1 MRSSKIMSLANV
13 KSRVHY
19 SIMGVETLQNLA
31 GNNIV
36 NYSRLSHHR
45 NGLQIYALNNV
56 QTQIAAD
63 YPLQKILH
71 EHKVESLLSR
81 EQLCATIKEFIS
93 RNWQNSSS

>member
-1 MRSSKIMSLANV
+1 
-13 KSRVHY
+13 
-19 SIMGVETLQNLA
+19 MGVETLQNLA

-36 NYSRLSHHR
+36 NYSRLSHQR

-71 EHKVESLLSR
+71 EH
-81 EQLCATIKEFIS
+81 CA
-93 RNWQNSSS
+93 QG

>member
-1 MRSSKIMSLANV
+1 MSLANV

-19 SIMGVETLQNLA
+19 SIKGVETLQNLA

-45 NGLQIYALNNV
+45 NGLQIYALKNV

-71 EHKVESLLSR
+71 EHKVLSR
-81 EQLCATIKEFIS
+81 EPQSKSL
-93 RNWQNSSS
+93 